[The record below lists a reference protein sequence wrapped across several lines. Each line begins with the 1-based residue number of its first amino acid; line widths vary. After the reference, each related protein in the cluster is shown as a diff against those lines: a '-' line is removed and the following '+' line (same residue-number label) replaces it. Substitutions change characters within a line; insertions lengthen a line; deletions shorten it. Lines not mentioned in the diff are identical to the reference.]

1 LKKADREL
9 IRRERRKPS
18 RTKKPQSA
26 LGPFTILGRVLIVF
40 TPLVVIGLLIASF
53 LTPLFAIE
61 KIVVAGTERLDE
73 KKLVES
79 LEPLKGKSLT
89 LVSDGE
95 VAGLLAGYELI
106 ETFTFQAEPPST
118 LRVKVR
124 ERQPLMILQ
133 RGGQNFLFDAA
144 GVRIGAAE
152 NLQVYPQ
159 FEFDGNPESD
169 PRFAHAVELM
179 LSLPVELYLKISTV
193 RVSEQLTS
201 NFSLR
206 QGGVGVIWG
215 DNSQPLLKAEVLNSL
230 LATGQK
236 PGVRIDVSSPNAPV
250 VSHD

>member
-1 LKKADREL
+1 MKKTDREL
-9 IRRERRKPS
+9 IRRERRKTS
-18 RTKKPQSA
+18 KTKKSQASF
-26 LGPFTILGRVLIVF
+26 GSFTILGRVLIVL
-40 TPLVVIGLLIASF
+40 TPMVVIGLLIASF

-61 KIVVAGTERLDE
+61 KIVVAGAERLDE
-73 KKLVES
+73 KKLIAS

-89 LVSDGE
+89 MVSDAE

-106 ETFTFQAEPPST
+106 ETFTFQADPPST

-124 ERQPLMILQ
+124 ERQPLMVLQ

-152 NLQVYPQ
+152 NLKVYPQ
-159 FEFDGNPESD
+159 FDFDGNTETD

-179 LSLPVELYLKISTV
+179 LSLPVELYLRVESV
-193 RVSEQLTS
+193 RVSQQLTS
-201 NFSLR
+201 NFTLR
-206 QGGVGVIWG
+206 QGGIGVIWG